1 MANRNYI
8 ETLFK
13 TYYLRLHQ
21 LAAVMLRD
29 DDQASDVVHDVFASL
44 LNGNHEAEISAGY
57 LFKAV
62 RNRSLSLMRNLDTQA
77 KVKNLYFL
85 EAEEYDTENWPD
97 EETVGRIYQIIKS
110 ELTPQTRRVMELRFV
125 EGLPF
130 TKVAENLEI
139 SETAVY
145 KHVRQALAI
154 IRKKLEVNG

>member
-13 TYYLRLHQ
+13 TYYLQLHR

-29 DDQASDVVHDVFASL
+29 YDQACDVVHDVFASI
-44 LNGNHEAEISAGY
+44 LNGYDDAEISAGY

-62 RNRSLSLMRNLDTQA
+62 RNRSLSLIRNLDTR
-77 KVKNLYFL
+77 KRVKNLYFL
-85 EAEEYDTENWPD
+85 EVEEYDTENWPD
-97 EETVGRIYQIIKS
+97 EETIARIDDIIKS

-125 EGLPF
+125 EGMPF
-130 TKVAENLEI
+130 NKVAEKLGI

-154 IRKKLEVNG
+154 IRKKLKANG